1 MKHGGS
7 ASGDWQGARLAGIAL
22 VFILSTALTPVAV
35 GAPDNPGKPESMP
48 NGGPG
53 PAGNPGSPRAQE
65 ERTKEK
71 PKGEQ
76 ESPAVRTRA
85 HGAPGASNG
94 RKTGASKGR
103 KVRRRGPGTQTTAR
117 SNPTPPPQAKAGK
130 TTICHSTGSDTNPYV
145 EITVSNNALPAHGRH
160 HEGGDIIPAPAGGC
174 ESTAAAS
181 EVRVAASGGVRGARR
196 SEEPERSAGVSSRRT
211 DDRIKARVLGA
222 EASSPQADDAAG
234 TIAEEEDENGESL
247 PFTGLALA
255 GILATGLLALAG
267 GVAARRSVS

>member
-1 MKHGGS
+1 MKHHGS

-22 VFILSTALTPVAV
+22 VLTLSTALAPVAFA
-35 GAPDNPGKPESMP
+35 APDNSGKPESMP

-53 PAGNPGSPRAQE
+53 PEGNPGSPRAQE
-65 ERTKEK
+65 RRTKEK
-71 PKGEQ
+71 RQGEA
-76 ESPAVRTRA
+76 ESHAVRTRA
-85 HGAPGASNG
+85 HGAPGASKG

-145 EITVSNNALPAHGRH
+145 EITVSDNALPAHGRH
-160 HEGGDIIPAPAGGC
+160 HEGRDIIPAPAGGC

-181 EVRVAASGGVRGARR
+181 ETRVAASGGVRGARR
-196 SEEPERSAGVSSRRT
+196 SEKAERSAGVSRRRA
-211 DDRIKARVLGA
+211 DDRLEARVLGA
-222 EASSPQADDAAG
+222 EASSPQADDAG
-234 TIAEEEDENGESL
+234 TIAEEEDEDGGSL
-247 PFTGLALA
+247 PFTGLAFG
-255 GILATGLLALAG
+255 GILTTALLALAG